1 MEDWRIGRIGRIQQ
15 NGGLMDSRI
24 GRWEDCW
31 DGRDWENWDDWEN
44 REDWEKFMGSGG
56 LGGSEGLGGLG
67 RFIGLGELE
76 EVGGSGVLVL
86 NDF

>member
-15 NGGLMDSRI
+15 NGGLMASRI

-56 LGGSEGLGGLG
+56 LG
-67 RFIGLGELE
+67 
-76 EVGGSGVLVL
+76 
-86 NDF
+86 